1 MNERDL
7 EKGEQIFISHS
18 YIFFYNTVLQFQ
30 SNFITHLMNE
40 WLILHL

>member
-7 EKGEQIFISHS
+7 EEGEQIFISHS
-18 YIFFYNTVLQFQ
+18 YIFSTIQFQSNLQFQ

-40 WLILHL
+40 